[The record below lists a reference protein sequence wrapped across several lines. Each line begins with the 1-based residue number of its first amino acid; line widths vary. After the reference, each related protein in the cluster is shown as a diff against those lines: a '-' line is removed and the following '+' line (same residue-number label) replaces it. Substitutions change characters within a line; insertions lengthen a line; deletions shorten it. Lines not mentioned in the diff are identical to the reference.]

1 MEEININESYF
12 HSLPVGYIIRD
23 IIEKKWSFE
32 IFFGPD
38 DPQQITYE
46 LFQNQR
52 S

>member
-1 MEEININESYF
+1 MEGININESYF

-23 IIEKKWSFE
+23 IIEK

-46 LFQNQR
+46 LF
-52 S
+52 